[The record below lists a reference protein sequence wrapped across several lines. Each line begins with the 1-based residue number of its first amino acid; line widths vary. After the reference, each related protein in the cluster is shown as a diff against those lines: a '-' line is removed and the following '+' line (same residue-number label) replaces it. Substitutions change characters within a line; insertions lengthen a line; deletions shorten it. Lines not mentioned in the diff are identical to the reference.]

1 MPFGVRHIQPQ
12 EFSMVKKLALALMLI
27 TMTAAPALAKT
38 IVFAT
43 DATWPPMEFVDANK
57 EITGYAIDYMK
68 AAAKEAGF
76 TAEFKAVPWD
86 GIFAGL
92 ASGKYNAICSS
103 VTITDERKNTM
114 DFSTPYFK
122 VRQALVVP
130 AKSTAKTLED
140 MKGKTLGAQIS
151 TTGHFAIKKNGLA
164 KDKSYDEVGL
174 AFEDLFNGR
183 IDGVVCDDP
192 VAAQYA
198 LQNEKYKSALKIA
211 SIIEAGEDEFY
222 GIAVQKG
229 DKEDLELI
237 NKGIE
242 AVQKKG
248 IDKQL
253 LAKWI
258 GGGK

>member
-1 MPFGVRHIQPQ
+1 MLRNCAI
-12 EFSMVKKLALALMLI
+12 ALLLVAL
-27 TMTAAPALAKT
+27 TASTALAKT

-43 DATWPPMEFVDANK
+43 DATWPPMEFVNADK

-76 TAEFKAVPWD
+76 TPEFKAVAWD

-103 VTITDERKNTM
+103 VSITDERKNTM

-130 AKSTAKTLED
+130 IKSEAKSIDD

-151 TTGHFAIKKNGLA
+151 TTGHFAIKKAGGIT
-164 KDKSYDEVGL
+164 DKSYDEVGL

-198 LQNEKYKSALKIA
+198 LQNDKYKGALKIA
-211 SIIEAGEDEFY
+211 SIIEAGDEYY
-222 GIAVQKG
+222 GIAVKKG
-229 DKEDLELI
+229 DKEDLDLI

-248 IDKQL
+248 IDKEL
-253 LAKWI
+253 LKKWI

>member
-1 MPFGVRHIQPQ
+1 MFKR
-12 EFSMVKKLALALMLI
+12 LALTLLALL
-27 TMTAAPALAKT
+27 TLTGTAMARD

-43 DATWPPMEFVDANK
+43 DATWPPMEFVGPDK
-57 EITGYAIDYMK
+57 EITGFAVDYMK
-68 AAAKEAGF
+68 AAGKEAGF
-76 TAEFKAVPWD
+76 TPVFKAVAWD

-92 ASGKYNAICSS
+92 DSGNYDAICSS
-103 VTITDERKNTM
+103 VSITDERKSAM

-130 AKSTAKTLED
+130 KASTAKTIDD

-151 TTGHFAIKKNGLA
+151 TTGHFAIKKVEGV

-198 LQNEKYKSALKIA
+198 LQNEKYKDALKIA
-211 SIIEAGEDEFY
+211 SIIEAGDEFY
-222 GIAVQKG
+222 GIAMKKG
-229 DKEDLELI
+229 NKEVLDLV
-237 NKGIE
+237 NKGIK
-242 AVQKKG
+242 AVQDKG
-248 IDKQL
+248 IDKDLQK
-253 LAKWI
+253 KWI
-258 GGGK
+258 GQ

>member
-1 MPFGVRHIQPQ
+1 MFKRTL
-12 EFSMVKKLALALMLI
+12 FTLMALVLL
-27 TMTAAPALAKT
+27 TGTALAKD

-43 DATWPPMEFVDANK
+43 DATWPPMEFVGPDK
-57 EITGYAIDYMK
+57 EITGFAVDYMK
-68 AAAKEAGF
+68 AAGKEAGF
-76 TAEFKAVPWD
+76 TPVFKAVAWD

-92 ASGKYNAICSS
+92 DSGNYDAICSS
-103 VTITDERKNTM
+103 VSITDERKNAM

-130 AKSTAKTLED
+130 KASTVKNIDE

-151 TTGHFAIKKNGLA
+151 TTGHFAIKKVEGI

-198 LQNEKYKSALKIA
+198 LQNDKYKDALKIA
-211 SIIEAGEDEFY
+211 TIIEAGDEFY
-222 GIAVQKG
+222 GIAMKKG
-229 DKEDLELI
+229 NTEVLDLV
-237 NKGIE
+237 NKGIK
-242 AVQKKG
+242 AVQDKG
-248 IDKQL
+248 IDKELQK
-253 LAKWI
+253 KWI
-258 GGGK
+258 GQ

>member
-1 MPFGVRHIQPQ
+1 
-12 EFSMVKKLALALMLI
+12 MVKKLFLALMLVAL
-27 TMTAAPALAKT
+27 TASPTLAKT
-38 IVFAT
+38 IIFAT

-76 TAEFKAVPWD
+76 TAEFKAVAWD

-92 ASGKYNAICSS
+92 ASGKYDAICSS
-103 VTITDERKNTM
+103 VTITPERKNTM

-130 AKSTAKTLED
+130 AKSAAKCIED

-151 TTGHFAIKKNGLA
+151 TTGHFAVKKTEGV

-174 AFEDLFNGR
+174 AFEDLYNGR
-183 IDGVVCDDP
+183 LDGVVCDDP

-198 LQNEKYKSALKIA
+198 LQNEKYKGALKIA
-211 SIIEAGEDEFY
+211 CVIEAGEDEFY

-229 DKEDLELI
+229 DKEDLDLI

-258 GGGK
+258 GGSK

>member
-1 MPFGVRHIQPQ
+1 MIKQC
-12 EFSMVKKLALALMLI
+12 ALALLLVAV
-27 TMTAAPALAKT
+27 TACPSLAKT

-43 DATWPPMEFVDANK
+43 DATWPPMEFVNADK
-57 EITGYAIDYMK
+57 QISGYAIDYMK
-68 AAAKEAGF
+68 AAGKEAGF
-76 TAEFKAVPWD
+76 TPEFKAVAWD

-92 ASGKYNAICSS
+92 AAGKYNAICSS
-103 VTITDERKNTM
+103 VSITPGRQKTM

-130 AKSTAKTLED
+130 AKSTVKSIEE

-151 TTGHFAIKKNGLA
+151 TTGHFAIKKTPGV

-198 LQNEKYKSALKIA
+198 LQNEKYKGALKIA
-211 SIIEAGEDEFY
+211 TIIEAGDEYY

-229 DKEDLELI
+229 DKEDLDLI
-237 NKGIE
+237 NKGIA

-253 LAKWI
+253 LKKWI
-258 GGGK
+258 GGDK

>member
-1 MPFGVRHIQPQ
+1 
-12 EFSMVKKLALALMLI
+12 MVKKLALALMLVA
-27 TMTAAPALAKT
+27 MTASPSLAKT
-38 IVFAT
+38 LVFAT

-57 EITGYAIDYMK
+57 EITGYSVDYIK
-68 AAAKEAGF
+68 AVAKEAGF
-76 TAEFKAVPWD
+76 TAEFKAVAWD

-92 ASGKYNAICSS
+92 AAGKYDAICSS
-103 VTITDERKNTM
+103 VTITEERKNTM

-130 AKSTAKTLED
+130 AKSTAKCIED

-151 TTGHFAIKKNGLA
+151 TTGHFAIKKAEGI

-174 AFEDLFNGR
+174 AFEDLYNNR

-198 LQNEKYKSALKIA
+198 LQNDKYKDALKIA
-211 SIIEAGEDEFY
+211 CIIETGDDEFY
-222 GIAVQKG
+222 GIALKKG
-229 DKEDLELI
+229 NKETLDLI

>member
-1 MPFGVRHIQPQ
+1 
-12 EFSMVKKLALALMLI
+12 MVKKLALALLLVAL
-27 TMTAAPALAKT
+27 TTSSALAKT

-57 EITGYAIDYMK
+57 EITGYAIEYMK
-68 AAAKEAGF
+68 AAGKEAGF
-76 TAEFKAVPWD
+76 TAEFKAVAWD

-92 ASGKYNAICSS
+92 AAGKYDAICSS
-103 VTITDERKNTM
+103 VSITDERKNTM

-130 AKSTAKTLED
+130 IKSEAKCIDD

-151 TTGHFAIKKNGLA
+151 TTGHFAVKKAEGV

-174 AFEDLFNGR
+174 AFEDLYNGR

-198 LQNEKYKSALKIA
+198 LQNDKYKGALKIA
-211 SIIEAGEDEFY
+211 CIIEAGDEYY

-229 DKEDLELI
+229 NKETLDLI

>member
-1 MPFGVRHIQPQ
+1 
-12 EFSMVKKLALALMLI
+12 MVKKLVLAFMLVA
-27 TMTAAPALAKT
+27 MSASPSLAKT
-38 IVFAT
+38 IIFAT

-68 AAAKEAGF
+68 AAGKEAGF
-76 TAEFKAVPWD
+76 TPEFKAVAWD

-92 ASGKYNAICSS
+92 ASDKYNAIVSS
-103 VTITDERKNTM
+103 VTITEERKNTM

-130 AKSTAKTLED
+130 IKSEVKSIND

-151 TTGHFAIKKNGLA
+151 TTGHFAIKKTEGV

-174 AFEDLFNGR
+174 AIEDLYNGR

-198 LQNEKYKSALKIA
+198 LQNDKYKGALKIA
-211 SIIEAGEDEFY
+211 CIIEAGEDEHY
-222 GIAVQKG
+222 GIAVKKG
-229 DKEDLELI
+229 DKEDLDLI

-258 GGGK
+258 GSGK

>member
-1 MPFGVRHIQPQ
+1 
-12 EFSMVKKLALALMLI
+12 MVKKLALALVFVAL
-27 TMTAAPALAKT
+27 TASVSLAKT

-43 DATWPPMEFVDANK
+43 DATWPPMEFVNADK

-68 AAAKEAGF
+68 AAGKEAGF
-76 TAEFKAVPWD
+76 TAEFKAVAWD

-103 VTITDERKNTM
+103 VSITEERKKTM
-114 DFSTPYFK
+114 EFSIPYFK

-130 AKSTAKTLED
+130 VKSTAKCVDD

-151 TTGHFAIKKNGLA
+151 TTGHFAIKKIEGI

-174 AFEDLFNGR
+174 AFEDLYNGR

-198 LQNEKYKSALKIA
+198 LQNEKYKGALKIA
-211 SIIEAGEDEFY
+211 CIVEAGEDEFY
-222 GIAVQKG
+222 GIALQKG
-229 DKEDLELI
+229 NKEDLDLI

-242 AVQKKG
+242 AVKQKG

>member
-1 MPFGVRHIQPQ
+1 MIKQC
-12 EFSMVKKLALALMLI
+12 ALALLLVVA
-27 TMTAAPALAKT
+27 TACPSLAKT

-43 DATWPPMEFVDANK
+43 DATWPPMEFINADK
-57 EITGYAIDYMK
+57 QITGYAIDFMK
-68 AAAKEAGF
+68 AAGKEAGF
-76 TAEFKAVPWD
+76 TPQFKAVAWD

-92 ASGKYNAICSS
+92 AAGKYNAICSS
-103 VTITDERKNTM
+103 VSITPGRKKTM

-130 AKSTAKTLED
+130 VKSTAKSIED

-151 TTGHFAIKKNGLA
+151 TTGHFAIKKA
-164 KDKSYDEVGL
+164 ADVKDKSYDEVGL

-198 LQNEKYKSALKIA
+198 LQNKKYKKALKIA
-211 SIIEAGEDEFY
+211 CIIEAGDEYY
-222 GIAVQKG
+222 GIAVKKG
-229 DKEDLELI
+229 NTEDLDLI
-237 NKGIE
+237 NKGIA

-248 IDKQL
+248 IDKKL
-253 LAKWI
+253 LKKWI
-258 GGGK
+258 GGDQ

>member
-1 MPFGVRHIQPQ
+1 
-12 EFSMVKKLALALMLI
+12 MVKKLILALMLVAL
-27 TMTAAPALAKT
+27 TASPTLAKT

-57 EITGYAIDYMK
+57 EITGYAIDFMK

-76 TAEFKAVPWD
+76 TAEFKAVAWD

-92 ASGKYNAICSS
+92 ASGKYDAICSS
-103 VTITDERKNTM
+103 VTITPERKNTM

-130 AKSTAKTLED
+130 AKSAAKCIED

-151 TTGHFAIKKNGLA
+151 TTGHFAVKKTEGV

-174 AFEDLFNGR
+174 AFEDLYNGR
-183 IDGVVCDDP
+183 LDGVVCDDP

-198 LQNEKYKSALKIA
+198 LQNSKYKDALKIA
-211 SIIEAGEDEFY
+211 CVIEAGEDEFY

-229 DKEDLELI
+229 DKEDLDLI

-258 GGGK
+258 GGSK

>member
-1 MPFGVRHIQPQ
+1 
-12 EFSMVKKLALALMLI
+12 MVKKLVLALALVALS
-27 TMTAAPALAKT
+27 AAPSVAKT

-43 DATWPPMEFVDANK
+43 DATWPPMEFVNADK
-57 EITGYAIDYMK
+57 QITGYAIDYMK
-68 AAAKEAGF
+68 AAGKEAGF
-76 TAEFKAVPWD
+76 TPEFKAVAWD

-92 ASGKYNAICSS
+92 AGGKYNAICSS
-103 VTITDERKNTM
+103 VSITDERKKTM

-130 AKSTAKTLED
+130 VKSAAKCIED

-151 TTGHFAIKKNGLA
+151 TTGHFAVKKAEGV

-174 AFEDLFNGR
+174 AFEDLYNGR

-198 LQNEKYKSALKIA
+198 LQNDKYKGALKIA
-211 SIIEAGEDEFY
+211 CIIEAGEDEYY

-229 DKEDLELI
+229 NKEDLDLI
-237 NKGIE
+237 NKGIK
-242 AVQKKG
+242 AVQEKG